1 MGQNEDLSL
10 AHRLA
15 DEAGRV
21 AMSWFRG
28 PFTSRTKADGSLV
41 TEADEAVEDAVR
53 AILAR
58 ERPDDAVLGEERG
71 RTGEARRLWL
81 VDGIDGTDSFA
92 RGELEWG
99 CLIALQVDGRTVLG
113 IAEQAPQ
120 ARRCWAALGL
130 GAYRRA
136 AGGPDEPLR
145 VSRRTRL
152 SDATG
157 FVPPPSWCRDD
168 ESVGLADAM
177 ASAVVPAPVV
187 DHPALQVAWG
197 GSDAAMFFE
206 CGPWDLAAPALIVEE
221 AGGRF
226 SDLSGGDA
234 LDTGRGLYTNGLIHN
249 DLLAVLGGW

>member
-1 MGQNEDLSL
+1 MGQSEDLSL

-21 AMSWFRG
+21 AMAWFRG
-28 PFTSRTKADGSLV
+28 SFGSRTKADGSLV
-41 TEADEAVEDAVR
+41 TEADEAVEDAIR

-58 ERPDDAVLGEERG
+58 ERPGDAVLGEERG
-71 RTGEARRLWL
+71 RTGSARRLWI
-81 VDGIDGTDSFA
+81 VDAIDGTDSFA
-92 RGELEWG
+92 RGESEWG
-99 CLIALQVDGRTVLG
+99 CLIALQVDGRVVVG
-113 IAEQAPQ
+113 IAEQPLQ
-120 ARRCWAALGL
+120 TRRCWAARRT
-130 GAYRRA
+130 GAYRRV
-136 AGGPDEPLR
+136 AGGADEPLR
-145 VSRRTRL
+145 VSQQTGF

-157 FVPPPSWCRDD
+157 FVPPPSWCRND
-168 ESVGLADAM
+168 ESVRLADAM
-177 ASAVVPAPVV
+177 AAAVLPAPAL

-234 LDTGRGLYTNGLIHN
+234 LDTGRGLFTNGLIHH
-249 DLLAVLGGW
+249 DLLARLGG